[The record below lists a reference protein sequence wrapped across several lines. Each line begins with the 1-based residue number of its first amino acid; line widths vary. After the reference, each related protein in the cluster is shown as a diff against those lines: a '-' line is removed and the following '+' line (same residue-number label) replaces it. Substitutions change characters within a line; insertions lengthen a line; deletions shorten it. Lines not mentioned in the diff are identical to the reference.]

1 MSELAFKKMTL
12 KDSSAL
18 SALEGECF
26 SCPWSEDS
34 FIECLDNDRYCFIGL
49 YEDGELVGYCGL
61 LSIFEVGDIVNIAVR
76 SDKRRRGYGEMLM
89 TALENE
95 AKAREVSTLFLEVRE
110 SNSSA
115 RRLYEKLGYTFD
127 GLRKNYYVKPQENAV
142 IMKKQL

>member
-1 MSELAFKKMTL
+1 MTL

-18 SALEGECF
+18 SALERECF

-49 YEDGELVGYCGL
+49 YEDGELVGYGGL
-61 LSIFEVGDIVNIAVR
+61 LSIFEVGDIVNVAVR

-115 RRLYEKLGYTFD
+115 RRLYEKLGYTLD